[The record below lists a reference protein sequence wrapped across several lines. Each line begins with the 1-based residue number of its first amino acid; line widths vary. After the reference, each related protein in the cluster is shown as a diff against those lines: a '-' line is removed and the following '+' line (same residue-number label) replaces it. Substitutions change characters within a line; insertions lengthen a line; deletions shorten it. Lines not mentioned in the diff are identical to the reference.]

1 MQRRKLRKRDTCGR
15 CGIKPRRRSDERRR
29 RTGVY
34 ACMDCDGT
42 SEGKATLL
50 RVNRGK
56 KPLRTIWDFSTAQ
69 KFKIDLLHLL
79 FRISLN
85 NDERSTSVIVG
96 TERFEGFA
104 NHARS
109 YGIECKDVNFLED
122 EDRRQVIAQE
132 ISLCSGEEAVLIGY
146 SGRYITQEVSD
157 LLDRATAPV
166 MMVADGQQAIDW
178 ERDFPSLLIIS
189 PEELPKRR

>member
-1 MQRRKLRKRDTCGR
+1 MIRRKRRKRDTCGR
-15 CGIKPRRRSDERRR
+15 CGIKPRRRSEGIRR

-34 ACMDCDGT
+34 ACVDCDGK
-42 SEGKATLL
+42 SDGYATLL

-56 KPLRTIWDFSTAQ
+56 KPLRTIRDFSTAQ

-132 ISLCSGEEAVLIGY
+132 ISLCSGEEAVIIGY

-178 ERDFPSLLIIS
+178 KRDFPSLLIIS
-189 PEELPKRR
+189 SEELPKQR